1 MDRDQHAP
9 DRRAA
14 SAADAAS
21 SAPQVR
27 RVRLL
32 LRNQRLL
39 DGMVHLPDGLDLATF
54 LSTRE
59 GGWVN
64 VTDARWL
71 ATGERVS
78 HLVLKSGLVL
88 WAGAVNEGDDLLPRD
103 ADASPRSV
111 KITLENRVTLHA
123 ELRLPAK
130 RRLTDLLTA
139 CGSFFPVC
147 DARVDER
154 GIAFGDIAVNRD
166 AVHVVEDLAGIEP
179 RVMPPLDPDITAR
192 YLAGGSQALVDP
204 FRQVTLD
211 ELEQASAAAAAALA
225 PRGAFDPERFQVVG
239 SATPA

>member
-14 SAADAAS
+14 SAADATTT
-21 SAPQVR
+21 APQVR
-27 RVRLL
+27 RVRFL

-39 DGMVHLPDGLDLATF
+39 DGMVHLPDGVDLAAF

-88 WAGAVNEGDDLLPRD
+88 WAGAVAEGDDLLPRD
-103 ADASPRSV
+103 ADATPRAV
-111 KITLENRVTLHA
+111 KITLENRITLHA
-123 ELRLPAK
+123 ELRLPAQ

-166 AVHVVEDLAGIEP
+166 AVHLVEDLAGIEP
-179 RVMPPLDPDITAR
+179 RAAVALDLDITAR

-204 FRQVTLD
+204 FRPVTLD
-211 ELEQASAAAAAALA
+211 ELEQAATVAAARL
-225 PRGAFDPERFQVVG
+225 PQSGAFDPGCFQQV
-239 SATPA
+239 TPAALA